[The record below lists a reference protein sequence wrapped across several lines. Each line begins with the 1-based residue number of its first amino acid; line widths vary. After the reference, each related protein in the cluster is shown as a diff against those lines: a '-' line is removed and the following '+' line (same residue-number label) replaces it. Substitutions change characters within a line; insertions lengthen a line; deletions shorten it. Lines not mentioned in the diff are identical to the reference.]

1 MKLFSKLVIVFLLVF
16 NGAHANSQDYKFHSI
31 FMYNFTKYIEWP
43 DSYKSGDFVIG
54 VLGDSPIVEH
64 LKNMAQVKSVGAQKF
79 TIKVFSSAADVSQC
93 HILFIPEFN
102 SGLLKDVRTKLKG
115 SATLLITEQD
125 GLATQGSAINFIIKE
140 GKWKFE
146 LNKQVA
152 ESANLKISSE
162 LSRLAILV

>member
-1 MKLFSKLVIVFLLVF
+1 MKLFSKLVIVFLLVIS
-16 NGAHANSQDYKFHSI
+16 GAHANSQDYKFHSI

-43 DSYKSGDFVIG
+43 DSYKNGDFVIG

-64 LKNMAQVKSVGAQKF
+64 LKNMAQVKSVGSQKF
-79 TIKVFSSAADVSQC
+79 TIKVFSNASDISQC
-93 HILFIPEFN
+93 HILFIPENN
-102 SGLLKDVRTKLKG
+102 SGKLKDVRSKLKG
-115 SATLLITEQD
+115 ASTLLITEQD
-125 GLATQGSAINFIIKE
+125 GLATKGSAINFIIKE

-146 LNKQVA
+146 LNKAAA